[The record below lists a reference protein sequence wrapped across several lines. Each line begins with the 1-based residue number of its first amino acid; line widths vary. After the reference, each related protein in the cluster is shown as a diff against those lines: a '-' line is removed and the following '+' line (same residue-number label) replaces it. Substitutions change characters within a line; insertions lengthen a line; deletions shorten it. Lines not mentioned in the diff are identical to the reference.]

1 MRLLSWLTLRRHL
14 CAVILPPAWHSAKI
28 NAAVGGT
35 DPALFQYVP
44 SARYDSWLTVGL
56 TDGDPQQK
64 LSSVGQNWD
73 LWRVDRGVWNSNCAV
88 FWMDPRASTATRSR
102 GAVTV
107 AQLTLPTAF
116 SGNVTVG
123 FAGKTASGGT
133 WREDNV
139 VFML

>member
-1 MRLLSWLTLRRHL
+1 M
-14 CAVILPPAWHSAKI
+14 
-28 NAAVGGT
+28 GGT

-107 AQLTLPTAF
+107 AQLTFPTAF

-139 VFML
+139 VFMLPSNGTLAAATP